1 MKTFSKYLENK
12 NKAFFISRTKRGE
25 ITFSENGTEQ
35 KYYVDA
41 LLIYDPHFEKLL
53 RKNPEEALNMVKKHG
68 EKA

>member
-12 NKAFFISRTKRGE
+12 NKVFFISRTKRGE
-25 ITFSENGTEQ
+25 ITFSENGIEQ

-41 LLIYDPHFEKLL
+41 LLIYDPRFEKLL